1 MSINLSKIK
10 EYIAEVIED
19 ELEEASVTGALDGGE
34 GPPKTPYAFRGKK
47 KKDKDKEDEISTNST
62 GYEKVNEN
70 SAEKEKIFKYLVKK
84 GDNPTDARYE
94 LNRSYDFVKKAY
106 KKASVATKARI
117 ISDLSKYESVNEDV
131 WTPAE
136 TKAVDKIEGE
146 FQKLMAKKGI
156 EPYSVEAS
164 RLWRS
169 AGFNKKMR
177 KIFGKDESV
186 NEAQEISIKD
196 AFKDLS
202 KKHGSKKALDILT
215 SVLAPMG
222 FEDSSN
228 KIKFQKKLLK
238 KMTTE
243 SINES
248 QKKKYDIAWDRFY
261 KAYEQ
266 FNREVV
272 ILTKSAV
279 DIEED
284 RTDQKIIYTAFK
296 KYVNKFYEFMNG
308 WYNQKQKN
316 PYLDESINEGKYHDY
331 RNDESM
337 TPKQKIGHSMREVK
351 NSLSELSKLID
362 MNVRLKKEMNVN
374 SGSYW
379 KNTHKAL
386 HKISERLVKL
396 ANKVGKLQ

>member
-1 MSINLSKIK
+1 MSINLNKFK
-10 EYIAEVIED
+10 KYIAEVIED
-19 ELEEASVTGALDGGE
+19 EIEEASVTGALDGGE

-47 KKDKDKEDEISTNST
+47 KKDKDKEEEISTNST

-70 SAEKEKIFKYLVKK
+70 SAEKAKIVKFLIKYGNNPKEVKPWVDK
-84 GDNPTDARYE
+84 H
-94 LNRSYDFVKKAY
+94 Y
-106 KKASVATKARI
+106 KKAKGDRSGATPAQLAKY
-117 ISDLSKYESVNEDV
+117 ISFLTANESVNE
-131 WTPAE
+131 
-136 TKAVDKIEGE
+136 G
-146 FQKLMAKKGI
+146 
-156 EPYSVEAS
+156 
-164 RLWRS
+164 
-169 AGFNKKMR
+169 
-177 KIFGKDESV
+177 
-186 NEAQEISIKD
+186 
-196 AFKDLS
+196 
-202 KKHGSKKALDILT
+202 
-215 SVLAPMG
+215 
-222 FEDSSN
+222 
-228 KIKFQKKLLK
+228 
-238 KMTTE
+238 
-243 SINES
+243 
-248 QKKKYDIAWDRFY
+248 QKKKYNKAWNRFY

-279 DIEED
+279 DIDGD

-296 KYVNKFYEFMNG
+296 KYVNKFYEFLNG
-308 WYNQKQKN
+308 WNNQKQKN
-316 PYLDESINEGKYHDY
+316 PGLNEGKYHDY

-337 TPKQKIGHSMREVK
+337 TAKQKIGHSMREVK

>member
-1 MSINLSKIK
+1 MSINLNKFK
-10 EYIAEVIED
+10 KYIAEVIED
-19 ELEEASVTGALDGGE
+19 EIEEASVTGALDGGE

-47 KKDKDKEDEISTNST
+47 KKDKDKEEEISTNST
-62 GYEKVNEN
+62 GYKKVNEN
-70 SAEKEKIFKYLVKK
+70 SAEKAKIVKFLIKYGNNPKEVKPWVDK
-84 GDNPTDARYE
+84 H
-94 LNRSYDFVKKAY
+94 Y
-106 KKASVATKARI
+106 KKAKGDRSGATPAQLAQY
-117 ISDLSKYESVNEDV
+117 ISFLTANESVNERDNV
-131 WTPAE
+131 GMAYKRTLAKVE
-136 TKAVDKIEGE
+136 LKKIKDAILM
-146 FQKLMAKKGI
+146 FQKKIKKQG
-156 EPYSVEAS
+156 SVTNARDEEH
-164 RLWRS
+164 LKNLIKVYKQM
-169 AGFNKKMR
+169 GGTGVK
-177 KIFGKDESV
+177 ESV
-186 NEAQEISIKD
+186 NE
-196 AFKDLS
+196 
-202 KKHGSKKALDILT
+202 G
-215 SVLAPMG
+215 
-222 FEDSSN
+222 
-228 KIKFQKKLLK
+228 
-238 KMTTE
+238 
-243 SINES
+243 
-248 QKKKYDIAWDRFY
+248 QKKKYNKAWNRFY

-279 DIEED
+279 DIDGD

-296 KYVNKFYEFMNG
+296 KYVNKFYEFLNG
-308 WYNQKQKN
+308 WNNQKQKN
-316 PYLDESINEGKYHDY
+316 PGLNEGKYHDY

>member
-34 GPPKTPYAFRGKK
+34 GPPKTPYAFKGKK

-228 KIKFQKKLLK
+228 KRKFQKKLLK
-238 KMTTE
+238 KMTT
-243 SINES
+243 
-248 QKKKYDIAWDRFY
+248 
-261 KAYEQ
+261 
-266 FNREVV
+266 
-272 ILTKSAV
+272 
-279 DIEED
+279 
-284 RTDQKIIYTAFK
+284 
-296 KYVNKFYEFMNG
+296 
-308 WYNQKQKN
+308 
-316 PYLDESINEGKYHDY
+316 ESINEGKYHDY

-351 NSLSELSKLID
+351 NSLNELSKLID